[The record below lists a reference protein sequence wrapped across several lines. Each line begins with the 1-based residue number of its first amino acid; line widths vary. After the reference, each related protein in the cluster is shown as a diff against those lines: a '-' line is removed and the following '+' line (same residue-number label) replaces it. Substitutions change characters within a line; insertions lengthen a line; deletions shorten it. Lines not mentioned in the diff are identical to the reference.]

1 MKCVG
6 RQVEQTPNTILLSH
20 FSPQGQGV
28 WLERGSCIGAC
39 LKNTSVH

>member
-6 RQVEQTPNTILLSH
+6 RQVEHDIIESFFPPGAGS
-20 FSPQGQGV
+20 V
-28 WLERGSCIGAC
+28 WLERGSWIGAC